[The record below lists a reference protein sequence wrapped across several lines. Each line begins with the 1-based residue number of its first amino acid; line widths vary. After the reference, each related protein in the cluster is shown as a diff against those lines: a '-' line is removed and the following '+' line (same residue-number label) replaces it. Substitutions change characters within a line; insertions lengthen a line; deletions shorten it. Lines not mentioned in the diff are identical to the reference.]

1 MNSSHSLSCPCY
13 SGVTIA
19 LLHPINKPLNHLHR
33 ARDFNF
39 ICICCDFC
47 HHLQGVESC
56 HDSSCLQVGRDFDL
70 ILTKIL
76 PWGQA
81 CTVQWGRAL
90 HGDAKASHHPGS
102 GHCQVEPPSQR
113 AKQLTLPHT
122 AFSLSLLPPVLSVP
136 GHTGVL
142 SVSFTPF
149 TLSAFRVGTL
159 KCSQVVCQHLV
170 WYKWL
175 SN

>member
-81 CTVQWGRAL
+81 CTVQWGRVL
-90 HGDAKASHHPGS
+90 HCMEMPRPLITLAQGAARLSHPLREGS
-102 GHCQVEPPSQR
+102 SSPCLILPSHSPCCLLSCLFQ
-113 AKQLTLPHT
+113 ATLGSFLCP
-122 AFSLSLLPPVLSVP
+122 SLPLP
-136 GHTGVL
+136 
-142 SVSFTPF
+142 FCF
-149 TLSAFRVGTL
+149 
-159 KCSQVVCQHLV
+159 
-170 WYKWL
+170 
-175 SN
+175 